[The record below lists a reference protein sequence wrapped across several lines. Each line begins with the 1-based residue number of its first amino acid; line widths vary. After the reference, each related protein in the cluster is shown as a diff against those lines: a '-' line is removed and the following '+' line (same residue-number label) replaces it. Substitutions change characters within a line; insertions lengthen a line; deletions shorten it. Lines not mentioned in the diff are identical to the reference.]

1 MQKKII
7 KISASAQKNK
17 ETHNFRPSATNDME
31 AGKIINW
38 SEMAEKYPE
47 KFFKYLSDK
56 LRLVEKKKKDA
67 DQFKTYLRQQ
77 ALERMS
83 NPSYSVI
90 GDDPMDDDD
99 VSSDAF
105 SVANFD

>member
-1 MQKKII
+1 MD
-7 KISASAQKNK
+7 SGN
-17 ETHNFRPSATNDME
+17 TNWNEM
-31 AGKIINW
+31 AGKDP
-38 SEMAEKYPE
+38 A

-56 LRLVEKKKKDA
+56 LRLVEKKKKDEV
-67 DQFKTYLRQQ
+67 QFKTYLRQQ

-99 VSSDAF
+99 VS
-105 SVANFD
+105 ANAQNLREIKCCT

>member
-1 MQKKII
+1 
-7 KISASAQKNK
+7 
-17 ETHNFRPSATNDME
+17 ME

-105 SVANFD
+105 SVANFGCL

>member
-1 MQKKII
+1 
-7 KISASAQKNK
+7 
-17 ETHNFRPSATNDME
+17 
-31 AGKIINW
+31 
-38 SEMAEKYPE
+38 MAEKCPE

-99 VSSDAF
+99 VSPDAF
-105 SVANFD
+105 SVANFGCFFKRPKWYIENTHNLNVFLCLFLEHFGRS